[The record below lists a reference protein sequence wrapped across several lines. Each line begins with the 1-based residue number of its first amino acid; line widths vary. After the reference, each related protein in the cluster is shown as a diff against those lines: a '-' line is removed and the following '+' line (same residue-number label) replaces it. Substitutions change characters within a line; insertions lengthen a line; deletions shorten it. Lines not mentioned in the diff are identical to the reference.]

1 MSNKIQFTTEQ
12 LKKGIDIACD
22 AVAPT
27 LGAAGRNSIYRSFYS
42 RNPIGTND
50 GISILKEINL
60 EDEALQ
66 MGVDMVKQSSS
77 RTNDEVGDGTT
88 SAVLLAKSMVD
99 KGLKVIKST
108 WFKRGVSP
116 MILKGQIKDAVNEL
130 VQKIKDKAKK
140 IDTDEDMFHIANLS
154 MENEEIAKLV
164 VSAVKKAGENG
175 TVLVEES
182 TGMEIKKE
190 EVEGLKFEKGYI
202 APFMV
207 TNPLTMEATLNNVSI
222 LITDKSLNMNQDL
235 FPLIE
240 ELNKQG
246 EKQILIICEG
256 MQGELLTSI
265 FANRQRGTF
274 HAVVV
279 QKPADSEILD
289 DIAILTGGEAL
300 TASNTSG
307 YFNASHVKQLG
318 KASKVIITK
327 DSTLIIGGAGDK
339 KKISERVFS
348 LKADILVATGYK
360 KEMLKERLAKLV
372 GGVVIIKVGAP
383 TEAEMKYLKLKIDD
397 AVAATRA
404 AVEEGIIMGGGKTLY
419 EFSQAKPKNAGEEVV
434 FYACQQPIKQI
445 IKNAGFNPRKEIK
458 KLGKGEVWDAL
469 KCAVCKDPY
478 KEGLVDP
485 AKVERCC
492 LENAASFAGL
502 FLSCF
507 CVLVD
512 NPQVSIK
519 E

>member
-1 MSNKIQFTTEQ
+1 
-12 LKKGIDIACD
+12 
-22 AVAPT
+22 
-27 LGAAGRNSIYRSFYS
+27 
-42 RNPIGTND
+42 
-50 GISILKEINL
+50 
-60 EDEALQ
+60 
-66 MGVDMVKQSSS
+66 MVKQSSS

-99 KGLKVIKST
+99 KGLEVIKST

-116 MILKGQIKDAVNEL
+116 MILKGQIKDAVNGL
-130 VQKIKDKAKK
+130 VLKIKDKSKK

-154 MENEEIAKLV
+154 MENEEIAKMV

-190 EVEGLKFEKGYI
+190 EVQGLKFEKGYI
-202 APFMV
+202 TPYMV
-207 TNPLTMEATLNNVSI
+207 TNPITMETILTDVSI

-235 FPLIE
+235 FPLLE

-246 EKQILIICEG
+246 QKQLLVICEG

-265 FANRQRGTF
+265 IANKMKGVF
-274 HAVVV
+274 NCVVV
-279 QKPADSEILD
+279 QKPSDGEILD
-289 DIAILTGGEAL
+289 DLAILTGG
-300 TASNTSG
+300 TAITIANTGG
-307 YFNASHVKQLG
+307 YFTAEHVKSLG
-318 KASKVIITK
+318 KASKVVITK
-327 DSTLIIGGAGDK
+327 DSTLIIGGQGN
-339 KKISERVFS
+339 KIKLSERIFS
-348 LKADILVATGYK
+348 LKTDILVAQGYK

-372 GGVVIIKVGAP
+372 GGVVLIKVGAP

-419 EFSQAKPKNAGEEVV
+419 ELSQAKPKNAGEEVV

-445 IKNAGFNPRKEIK
+445 IKNAGFNPRKEIR
-458 KLGKGEVWDAL
+458 KLKEGQVWNAL
-469 KCAVCKDPY
+469 TCKVSKDPY
-478 KEGLVDP
+478 KDGLVDP

-507 CVLVD
+507 CVIVD
-512 NPQVSIK
+512 NPQK
-519 E
+519 EDK